1 MPRRG
6 RRLDMP
12 DPRII
17 YGTAWKKEAT
27 AALVELALR
36 QGFRGVDTA
45 CQPKH
50 YHEAGVGDGVAAS
63 LSDEL
68 TRADLYLQTKFT
80 PISGQDPARV
90 PYDPNATLP
99 EQVLQ
104 SVAASLKNLQ
114 SPYLDC
120 LVLHSPLSNDRETL
134 DVWQAMESLVA
145 SGSVR
150 QIGIS
155 NCYELEQ
162 LQALHRSAQIKPRVV
177 QNRFYERTGYDREI
191 RAFCQHNQITY
202 QSFWTL
208 TANPHILTDPAITSL
223 ASRYNRTP
231 AQIFFRYLTQI
242 GVVPL
247 TGTRS
252 EAHMREDLAIF
263 EFELAKPERAAL
275 DALFRAR

>member
-1 MPRRG
+1 
-6 RRLDMP
+6 LSIP
-12 DPRII
+12 DSRII

-36 QGFRGVDTA
+36 QGFRGIDTA

-50 YHEAGVGDGVAAS
+50 YNEAGVGEGVAAC
-63 LSDEL
+63 LGDEL

-90 PYDPNATLP
+90 PYDQNATLS

-104 SVAASLKNLQ
+104 SAAVSLKNLQ
-114 SPYLDC
+114 TTYLDC
-120 LVLHSPLSNDRETL
+120 LVVHSPLSSDRKTL
-134 DVWQAMESLVA
+134 EVWRAMESLVA

-155 NCYELEQ
+155 NCYELQ
-162 LQALHRSAQIKPRVV
+162 SLQALHRSAQIKPRVV

-208 TANPHILTDPAITSL
+208 TANPHILADPAITSL
-223 ASRYNRTP
+223 ASSYGRTP
-231 AQIFFRYLTQI
+231 AQILFRYLTQI

-247 TGTRS
+247 AGTRS
-252 EAHMREDLAIF
+252 KAHMREDLAIF
-263 EFELAKPERAAL
+263 EFELAESERAEV
-275 DALFRAR
+275 DALIGDQRA